1 MLVFLYRIDA
11 GNVRFRH
18 EVGRKDFIRTD
29 QIHRAITLNQIFIV
43 PTMKHMYNVYSKPTL
58 SVTHQFFS
66 VGN

>member
-18 EVGRKDFIRTD
+18 EVGRKDFIRTG

-43 PTMKHMYNVYSKPTL
+43 PTHEAYVQCL
-58 SVTHQFFS
+58 F
-66 VGN
+66 